1 MLLKLN
7 YRHTAWKIP
16 QYCKPWCR
24 PQKRY
29 FLLKVLHVFVWFL
42 FWCEIVKLASS
53 KDVEKVV
60 DFFNLLWKSK
70 LFWIIR
76 RFKKYLK
83 SEGSRNQES
92 TVFKLTM
99 RAGILWRN
107 VTFFIWR
114 CKRLALLDAIFK
126 VLYIVCIFKNCTHS
140 CSPIFIVI
148 SIILINILWFQLF
161 KLEKM

>member
-1 MLLKLN
+1 MKNTSILQTLMS
-7 YRHTAWKIP
+7 P
-16 QYCKPWCR
+16 SE
-24 PQKRY
+24 
-29 FLLKVLHVFVWFL
+29 KVFPFESFTCICMVP